1 MEPIG
6 LYLHIPYCLHKCGY
20 CDFNSHN
27 LNEEEMESYVAA
39 LLREMEYYAGDSA
52 PGRNVATIFFGGGTP
67 TTLPAPVLAGILASC
82 RRHFA
87 VAADAEITCEVN
99 PATIHCD
106 ELKTLR
112 AGGFNRLS
120 IGVQSFDPD
129 ELSLLE
135 RVHSV
140 EEIHLTVDRARQAGF
155 DNLSLDLMFALPGQT
170 LKKWHDNLEK
180 AIAKQP
186 NHLSAYN
193 LTIESGTAFHKLQER
208 GKLVMPPDDFQLELF
223 KSTRNKLADAG
234 YRQYEI
240 SNYCKPGF
248 ESRHN
253 LGYWE
258 FRDYLGLGAGASSC
272 LDGVRFKNH
281 NLPARYIREVTAHR
295 TAVEFEERP
304 DARQAMGE
312 ALMLGLRLQQGVDLP
327 RLEKKLGISLQDEFG
342 EAVARLQAQQWL
354 TLEGGRLALTE
365 QGLYLADSVILEFIS
380 EPVT

>member
-27 LNEEEMESYVAA
+27 LNVEEMDDYVEA
-39 LLREMEYYAGDSA
+39 LLREMEFYAGQSA
-52 PGRNVATIFFGGGTP
+52 QGRSVATIFFGGGTP
-67 TTLPAPVLAGILASC
+67 TTLPAPSLARILSAC
-82 RRHFA
+82 KQHFQ
-87 VAADAEITCEVN
+87 VAPDAEITCEVN

-112 AGGFNRLS
+112 AAGFNRLS

-170 LKKWHDNLEK
+170 QEKWHDNLEK

-186 NHLSAYN
+186 DHLSAYN

-208 GKLVMPPDDFQLELF
+208 GQLVMPPDDFQLELF
-223 KSTRNKLADAG
+223 KSTRKKLADAG
-234 YRQYEI
+234 YQQYEI

-272 LDGVRFKNH
+272 LNGLRFKNH
-281 NLPARYIREVTAHR
+281 NLPARYIREIGAHR
-295 TAVEFEERP
+295 TAVELEERP
-304 DARQAMGE
+304 DPRQALGE
-312 ALMLGLRLQQGVDLP
+312 ALMLGLRLMAGVDLP
-327 RLEKKLGISLQDEFG
+327 PLEKRLGIALQDVFG
-342 EAVARLQAQQWL
+342 ETLARLQEQQWI
-354 TLEGGRLALTE
+354 TLNGDRLALTE
-365 QGLYLADSVILEFIS
+365 QGLFLADSVILEFIS